1 MAKVI
6 RHVDDDQKEFIK
18 VIDMIA
24 NRFQRWEVWRDFII
38 MFAASLSNAVD
49 KAHFEKREALYM
61 QTIKKY
67 RKSEQELF
75 PQLCA
80 IVVEALDR
88 DKDRDYLGEMYMAL
102 DLGNHWHGQF
112 FTPYD
117 VCRMMAEM
125 NCGNTVDEIKEK
137 GYISVNDPTCGAGA
151 LLVAYAN
158 AAERATK
165 DSEYNWQ
172 NHILFVA
179 QDVDMVVGLMC
190 YIQLSLIGCAGYVKI
205 GNTLTEPATDGEAIR
220 ELLNPDSNYW
230 YTVMYFSDVW
240 QYRKMFQM
248 LDLITRPSE
257 QVKNDAENSDNAD
270 DTSAEQVTSKLEE
283 QKKTDISVDNSQS
296 VAASCEFIEEKNG
309 QLSLF

>member
-6 RHVDDDQKEFIK
+6 RYVDDDQKEFIK
-18 VIDMIA
+18 VIDTLA

-38 MFAASLSNAVD
+38 MFAVTLSNSVD
-49 KAHFEKREALYM
+49 KVHFEKREALYM

-67 RKSEQELF
+67 SKSEQELF
-75 PQLCA
+75 PRLCA

-102 DLGNHWHGQF
+102 DLGSHWHGQF
-112 FTPYD
+112 FTPYN
-117 VCRMMAEM
+117 VCKMMSEM

-137 GYISVNDPTCGAGA
+137 GYISVSDPTCGAGA
-151 LLVAYAN
+151 LLIAYAN
-158 AAERATK
+158 AAERAMK
-165 DSEYNWQ
+165 DSGYNWQ

-205 GNTLTEPATDGEAIR
+205 GNTLTEPVTSGEAIR
-220 ELLNPDSNYW
+220 ELSNPDSNYW
-230 YTVMYFSDVW
+230 YTVMYFNDVW
-240 QYRKMFQM
+240 QYRRMFQM
-248 LDLITRPSE
+248 LDLITHLSE
-257 QVKNDAENSDNAD
+257 QA
-270 DTSAEQVTSKLEE
+270 TSKLEE
-283 QKKTDISVDNSQS
+283 QKKTDISADNSQQ
-296 VAASCEFIEEKNG
+296 VTESCELVEQKNG